1 MAHRTAR
8 LNGFGRQL
16 LIDRVVGDGW
26 TVSSAARAQGISRAT
41 GHKWVR
47 RYRLEGRAGLA
58 DRSSRPHR
66 SPSATAAHEVQ
77 RIVAARLEWRWG
89 PDRLGPLLGL
99 PVSTVAA
106 VIRRAGLPR
115 LADIDRPTGLP
126 VRRYEVCHPGALVH
140 QDHKKLGRIPDG
152 GGHRTLGRANA
163 PHSHRANLG
172 YDHFEVIVDDRSR
185 RSVVV
190 QVARRE
196 RRQRSDGPGH
206 RRWPCS
212 PPRGSRRAG
221 PDRQRPGLSLERLSG
236 RPRRTA
242 PQADPA
248 VSTPDQR
255 QGRAVHRD
263 PGPRVGLRPPVPLER
278 RATGGAPGL
287 RRLLQSAP
295 PAHRARRTLTH
306 GRCQQRPWRSQLA
319 APGLAWPRPRRWW
332 TNITTKLKKR
342 LLVRP
347 YSLELAT
354 RPRHGPKY
362 HHHS

>member
-26 TVSSAARAQGISRAT
+26 TVATAAQAQGISRAT

-47 RYRLEGRAGLA
+47 RYRLEGPAGLA

-66 SPSATAAHEVQ
+66 SPNATPAHDVQ

-152 GGHRTLGRANA
+152 GGHRVFGRANA
-163 PHSHRANLG
+163 PHSHHAGLG

-190 QVARRE
+190 QVADESGASAAVALATALAVFAAEGITVERVLTDNGWAYRSNAYRAVLGE
-196 RRQRSDGPGH
+196 RRHSRTRPYRPQTNGKAERFIGTLVREWAYARPYRSNGERLAALPAFVDFYNQR
-206 RRWPCS
+206 
-212 PPRGSRRAG
+212 
-221 PDRQRPGLSLERLSG
+221 RPHTALGGLSPS
-236 RPRRTA
+236 
-242 PQADPA
+242 A
-248 VSTPDQR
+248 VVNNVLGD
-255 QGRAVHRD
+255 
-263 PGPRVGLRPPVPLER
+263 
-278 RATGGAPGL
+278 
-287 RRLLQSAP
+287 
-295 PAHRARRTLTH
+295 
-306 GRCQQRPWRSQLA
+306 
-319 APGLAWPRPRRWW
+319 
-332 TNITTKLKKR
+332 
-342 LLVRP
+342 
-347 YSLELAT
+347 
-354 RPRHGPKY
+354 
-362 HHHS
+362 HS